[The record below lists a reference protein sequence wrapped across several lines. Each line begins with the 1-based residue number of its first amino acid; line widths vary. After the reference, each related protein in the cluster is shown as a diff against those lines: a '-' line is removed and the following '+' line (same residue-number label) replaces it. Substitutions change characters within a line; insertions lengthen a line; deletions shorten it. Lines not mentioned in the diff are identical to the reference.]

1 MILLAEGRKM
11 TAIEIF
17 KRIEASERSL
27 NTAARKVELYKCMAE
42 RITST
47 LEGEVVSRSRNV
59 HSFEDSVLRLSEA
72 KDELRIASDYYS
84 VLVDFITEKMNE
96 LEEQDDEDL
105 LSYYHLQHIPLAE
118 ISTKLHHS
126 RTWGY
131 RRYEIALKKRLIRYV
146 TKYVPNPG
154 AYSFSGDISKGT
166 SAMDGPF

>member
-1 MILLAEGRKM
+1 M

-17 KRIEASERSL
+17 KRIEASERNI

-42 RITST
+42 RITSS

-59 HSFEDSVLRLSEA
+59 HSFEDSILRLSEA

-84 VLVDFITEKMNE
+84 ALVDFITGKMNG

-105 LSYYHLQHIPLAE
+105 LTYHHLQHMPLNE
-118 ISTKLHHS
+118 ISIKLHHS

-131 RRYEIALKKRLIRYV
+131 RRHDIALKNLDTLLNDLTEADIP
-146 TKYVPNPG
+146 TK
-154 AYSFSGDISKGT
+154 IC
-166 SAMDGPF
+166 

>member
-1 MILLAEGRKM
+1 M

-72 KDELRIASDYYS
+72 KDELRIASNYYS

-131 RRYEIALKKRLIRYV
+131 RRYEIALKKLDV
-146 TKYVPNPG
+146 LLSNLTE
-154 AYSFSGDISKGT
+154 ADIPSK
-166 SAMDGPF
+166 AC